1 MIFFV
6 VPFTSARAALEAGK
20 GRCCQEERA
29 GRVSSAGRGWRESV
43 EIGEI
48 TLAYLGNGTE

>member
-29 GRVSSAGRGWRESV
+29 GRVSSVGRGWRESV